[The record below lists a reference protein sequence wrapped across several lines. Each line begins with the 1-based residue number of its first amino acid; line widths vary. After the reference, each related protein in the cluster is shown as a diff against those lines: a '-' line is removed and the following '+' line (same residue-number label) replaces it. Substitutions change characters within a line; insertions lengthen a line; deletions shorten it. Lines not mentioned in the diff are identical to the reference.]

1 MSSVNALA
9 YVGITASDLDAWKT
23 YATDVLGLQVRPD
36 STDELLKLRM
46 DDRVYR
52 FFVEKGEPGVS
63 TLGFEVNSRGALEE
77 LAAKVEASGA
87 AVKEDSILAAARDVV
102 ALFVTSDPGGNTV
115 ELSYGQRIDH
125 DAFVSPK
132 GHRFVTGDMGFGHAF
147 LIVPDQQEAYE
158 FYVNTLGFRES
169 DTIALM
175 PGLVGQFLHCNPR
188 HHTIAFASV
197 PGMNING
204 VQHLMV
210 EVDSL
215 DSVGRAY
222 DIVDA
227 GAAPASTS
235 IGMHTN
241 DHMISFYMQ
250 TPSGFDIEFGT
261 AGRLIDDSVWSVGHY
276 DAASYWGHKRLRE
289 MPVP

>member
-1 MSSVNALA
+1 
-9 YVGITASDLDAWKT
+9 
-23 YATDVLGLQVRPD
+23 
-36 STDELLKLRM
+36 
-46 DDRVYR
+46 
-52 FFVEKGEPGVS
+52 
-63 TLGFEVNSRGALEE
+63 
-77 LAAKVEASGA
+77 
-87 AVKEDSILAAARDVV
+87 
-102 ALFVTSDPGGNTV
+102 
-115 ELSYGQRIDH
+115 
-125 DAFVSPK
+125 
-132 GHRFVTGDMGFGHAF
+132 MGFGHAF
-147 LIVPDQQEAYE
+147 LIVPDQQEAYD

-169 DTIALM
+169 DTIAIM

-188 HHTIAFASV
+188 HHTIVFASV

-222 DIVDA
+222 DVVDA
-227 GAAPASTS
+227 GVAPASTS

-276 DAASYWGHKRLRE
+276 DAARLLGPQAVARDARPVEGAESDYHSTDARACPGRSGRGHAGHVPGGHRPSHRRHRAPDDRWRAGRHRESVVGRHRIPADRNGGDAGLRQARRPLWPPSDVPDRHRHVRLRLC
-289 MPVP
+289 PVARRRRRCGPWSPTAVCRASAPAGS